1 MASPNK
7 IMRHKFIFSFYLHL
21 SFSIANIE
29 YGLEIC
35 QVKGGYMTDY
45 LVVTFNNSSL
55 KISLA

>member
-7 IMRHKFIFSFYLHL
+7 FMRHKFIFSFYLHL
-21 SFSIANIE
+21 SFRIANIE

-45 LVVTFNNSSL
+45 LVVTL
-55 KISLA
+55 K